1 MESDDR
7 DSIWKMGNNTWL
19 YHYIILSF
27 YRAAFNSPVNA
38 AVVTRLVKEVQKA
51 HTIKGKC
58 KYLTVKYLYVAAV
71 YTYYRSLSQENR
83 LKLSGKHSDPRRR
96 RERLLRV

>member
-1 MESDDR
+1 M
-7 DSIWKMGNNTWL
+7 
-19 YHYIILSF
+19 
-27 YRAAFNSPVNA
+27 AFNSQVNA
-38 AVVTRLVKEVQKA
+38 AVVTRLVKEVQTLNPRYQA

-58 KYLTVKYLYVAAV
+58 KDVLLTVRLILYAAAV

-83 LKLSGKHSDPRRR
+83 LKLSGKHSDRKQARCR

>member
-7 DSIWKMGNNTWL
+7 DSIWKMGNTTWL

-38 AVVTRLVKEVQKA
+38 AVVTRLVKEVQTLNPRYQA

-58 KYLTVKYLYVAAV
+58 TDVL
-71 YTYYRSLSQENR
+71 
-83 LKLSGKHSDPRRR
+83 LKN
-96 RERLLRV
+96 VN